1 MARRT
6 RQTSQRQALLEAF
19 DQAAGPLS
27 PRELLGTASRR
38 SRGLGIATVYRNLKA
53 MVDQGVLKAVSLP
66 GQPGARYERQGKEHH
81 HHFHCRRCRQVFEI
95 AGCPGN
101 IEPLVPRGFALE
113 DHEVVLY
120 GLCRDCR
127 RTTRKRTKG

>member
-1 MARRT
+1 MARRM
-6 RQTSQRQALLEAF
+6 RETSQRQAMLKAF
-19 DQAAGPLS
+19 DQATGPLS
-27 PRELLGTASRR
+27 PQDVLDSASRR
-38 SRGLGIATVYRNLKA
+38 ARGLGIATVYRNLKA
-53 MVDQGVLKAVSLP
+53 LVDQGVLKVVSLP

-81 HHFHCRRCRQVFEI
+81 HHFHCRRCHEIFEI

-101 IEPLVPRGFALE
+101 IEPLVPRGFLME

-127 RTTRKRTKG
+127 KNGRKR

>member
-1 MARRT
+1 MARRI
-6 RQTSQRQALLEAF
+6 RETSQRQALLEAF
-19 DQAAGPLS
+19 DRAAGPLS
-27 PRELLGTASRR
+27 PQEALEAASRR
-38 SRGLGIATVYRNLKA
+38 ARGLGIATVYRNLKA
-53 MVDQGVLKAVSLP
+53 MVDQDVLKTVSLP

-81 HHFHCRRCRQVFEI
+81 HHFHCRRCHQVFEI

-120 GLCRDCR
+120 GLCRACR
-127 RTTRKRTKG
+127 KSERKR